1 MGQIHQAQIRARK
14 TYWLGR
20 VSSPQSFSIGL
31 GMAVLSPGLLLW
43 VPFWG
48 YWGYYVARWPF
59 KIAESME
66 LDGVDPY
73 HNLCS
78 GCGLKKGEL
87 GFTYDWRDSLGGKHT
102 TLMDKLDD
110 YIFM

>member
-59 KIAESME
+59 KIANPWNSTV
-66 LDGVDPY
+66 LTHTIISALGVV
-73 HNLCS
+73 S
-78 GCGLKKGEL
+78 KKVNWALLTTGEIL
-87 GFTYDWRDSLGGKHT
+87 
-102 TLMDKLDD
+102 
-110 YIFM
+110 